1 MEKVSCQGN
10 QGEGK
15 KEAREAG
22 SENTRGCVTEQGV
35 ASCSVMGGVFTE
47 PSEEESQNHSHP
59 LTPGLGGWSLWET
72 AGGCHCLCGPR
83 QPVNRPLLVS
93 GGVVME

>member
-1 MEKVSCQGN
+1 MSGKPRGGEKR
-10 QGEGK
+10 GK
-15 KEAREAG
+15 GGRER
-22 SENTRGCVTEQGV
+22 NTRGCVTEQGV

-72 AGGCHCLCGPR
+72 AGGCHCLCGLR
-83 QPVNRPLLVS
+83 QPVHRPLLVS

>member
-22 SENTRGCVTEQGV
+22 SENTKGCVTEQGV
-35 ASCSVMGGVFTE
+35 ALCSVMGGVFTE
-47 PSEEESQNHSHP
+47 PSEEESQNTHTLSLLGWEAGHSGKQLEAVTASVAP
-59 LTPGLGGWSLWET
+59 ASLCTGLSL
-72 AGGCHCLCGPR
+72 
-83 QPVNRPLLVS
+83 S
-93 GGVVME
+93 VVAW